1 MISLPRP
8 TELPL
13 EVFDLCI
20 SRIRNTQLKGR
31 FRRIRADID
40 IAAQAFLAAGLG
52 STFFSIPDQDGIR
65 GVVSA
70 SEMTALYDY
79 RMARKGAPGRD
90 AYDRLIA
97 AAPMQRCPLCAQ
109 RLVTTLDHYL
119 PKADFSALAVV
130 PSNLVPACSDC
141 NKLKLNARFATAE
154 EQTLHPYFDVTGD
167 DIWLH
172 AEAVHER
179 PTAFRFFIGDCPAW
193 SAEFSARV
201 RHHFKTF
208 RLSAL
213 YATHAAEE
221 LLNIRHALERLYQG
235 GGADAVASRLLE
247 EAESRAA
254 VRVNSWQSATY
265 RTMATDRWFCD
276 GGFRA

>member
-1 MISLPRP
+1 VISLDRP

-13 EVFDLCI
+13 EVFDLCT

-31 FRRIRADID
+31 FRSIRADVD
-40 IAAQAFLAAGLG
+40 AAAQAFLAAGLD

-65 GVVSA
+65 GIISA
-70 SEMTALYDY
+70 DEMTALYDY
-79 RMARKGAPGRD
+79 RMARKGASGRD

-119 PKADFSALAVV
+119 PKAHYSALAVV
-130 PSNLVPACSDC
+130 PFNLVPACSDC
-141 NKLKLNARFATAE
+141 NKVKLNARFLTAE
-154 EQTLHPYFDVTGD
+154 EQTLHPYFDVTGN

-172 AEAVHER
+172 AQAVHEL
-179 PTAFRFFIGDCPAW
+179 PTAFRFFVEDSPTW
-193 SAEFSARV
+193 SEGFSARV

-208 RLSAL
+208 RLGAL

-221 LLNIRHALERLYQG
+221 LLNIRHGLERLHQR

-247 EAESRAA
+247 EAESRSAA
-254 VRVNSWQSATY
+254 RVNSWQSATY
-265 RTMATDRWFCD
+265 RAMAVDLWFCD